1 MSTPFLIT
9 ARLKSTR
16 LPKKIMLEV
25 MGKPLIVHMLDR
37 IKHSRHIE
45 DIVICTSTN
54 SQDDPLEEIA
64 EKEHVHC
71 FRGSEDDVLER
82 LLRAARSYDMTN
94 FANITADC
102 PLIDPLLIDRA
113 VEEYDKVNA
122 DLVMY
127 GDSNNNIPFNCY
139 VLRVS
144 ALEKV
149 CELKKETDTEVWL
162 NLFTTHMFKIHSI
175 IVEDKYRHN
184 SLKTSLDYP
193 EDYEF
198 IRKVFGELY
207 DPDRV
212 FSLPDVIDL
221 ANRRPDILSINAN
234 PELLKRW
241 RGHQISAP

>member
-127 GDSNNNIPFNCY
+127 DDSNNNIPFNCY

-149 CELKKETDTEVWL
+149 CELKKETGTEVWL

-175 IVEDKYRHN
+175 IVEGKYRHN
-184 SLKTSLDYP
+184 SLKISLDYP

-198 IRKVFGELY
+198 IKKVFGELY

>member
-1 MSTPFLIT
+1 
-9 ARLKSTR
+9 
-16 LPKKIMLEV
+16 MLEV

-127 GDSNNNIPFNCY
+127 DDSNNNIPFNCY

-175 IVEDKYRHN
+175 IVEGKYRHN
-184 SLKTSLDYP
+184 SLKISLDYP

-198 IRKVFGELY
+198 IKKVFGELY

>member
-1 MSTPFLIT
+1 
-9 ARLKSTR
+9 
-16 LPKKIMLEV
+16 

-37 IKHSRHIE
+37 IKHSAHIE

-54 SQDDPLEEIA
+54 PQDDPLEEIA

-82 LLRAARSYDMTN
+82 LLGAAKFYDMSN

-102 PLIDPLLIDRA
+102 PLIDPYLIDRA
-113 VEEYDKVNA
+113 VEEYKRVNA
-122 DLVMY
+122 DLIMY
-127 GDSNNNIPFNCY
+127 DDSNNDIPFNCY
-139 VLRVS
+139 VLKVS

-149 CELKKETDTEVWL
+149 CDLKKETDTEVWL
-162 NLFTTHMFKIHSI
+162 NIFRAHESIKIHSI
-175 IVEDKYRHN
+175 NVEEKYRHN

-198 IRKVFGELY
+198 MKKVFGKLY
-207 DPDRV
+207 NSDRV
-212 FSLPDVIDL
+212 FSLLDVITL
-221 ANRRPDILSINAN
+221 VNRNPDILAINAN

-241 RGHQISAP
+241 RGHQISVS

>member
-1 MSTPFLIT
+1 
-9 ARLKSTR
+9 
-16 LPKKIMLEV
+16 MLEV

-113 VEEYDKVNA
+113 VEEYDEVNA

-127 GDSNNNIPFNCY
+127 DDSNNNIPFNCY

-198 IRKVFGELY
+198 IKKVFGELY

>member
-37 IKHSRHIE
+37 IKHSRYIE

-94 FANITADC
+94 
-102 PLIDPLLIDRA
+102 
-113 VEEYDKVNA
+113 
-122 DLVMY
+122 
-127 GDSNNNIPFNCY
+127 
-139 VLRVS
+139 
-144 ALEKV
+144 
-149 CELKKETDTEVWL
+149 
-162 NLFTTHMFKIHSI
+162 
-175 IVEDKYRHN
+175 
-184 SLKTSLDYP
+184 
-193 EDYEF
+193 
-198 IRKVFGELY
+198 
-207 DPDRV
+207 
-212 FSLPDVIDL
+212 LPMS
-221 ANRRPDILSINAN
+221 RPTV
-234 PELLKRW
+234 
-241 RGHQISAP
+241 H

>member
-1 MSTPFLIT
+1 
-9 ARLKSTR
+9 
-16 LPKKIMLEV
+16 MLEV

-127 GDSNNNIPFNCY
+127 DDSNNNIPFNCY

-149 CELKKETDTEVWL
+149 CELKKETGTEVWL

-175 IVEDKYRHN
+175 IVEGKYRHN
-184 SLKTSLDYP
+184 SLKISLDYP

-198 IRKVFGELY
+198 IKKVFGELY

>member
-127 GDSNNNIPFNCY
+127 DDSNNNIPFNCY

-175 IVEDKYRHN
+175 IVEGKYRHN
-184 SLKTSLDYP
+184 SLKISLDYP

-198 IRKVFGELY
+198 IKKVFGELY

>member
-1 MSTPFLIT
+1 
-9 ARLKSTR
+9 
-16 LPKKIMLEV
+16 MLEV

-127 GDSNNNIPFNCY
+127 DDSNNNIPFNCY

-175 IVEDKYRHN
+175 IVEGKYRHN
-184 SLKTSLDYP
+184 SLKISLDYP

-198 IRKVFGELY
+198 IKKVFGELY
-207 DPDRV
+207 DSDRV